1 MTLEQF
7 KKNLELINQIES
19 TKTQNKN
26 SISENNIIQ
35 KNINS
40 PSNMTAPYSNEYIKN
55 NQKQNM
61 FQKAGKWFGNIF
73 QSAKNWEDGY
83 DFGDVT
89 KTIIGSTADAGLNAY
104 NAVAS
109 MMEGISKLGG
119 LGIAQVADWAGNDKF
134 ADAMRKEISDANN
147 DAYLTPK
154 VNAFREK
161 YIEPNSIF
169 GTSADQVASGVGST
183 IGASALSVL
192 GGANIGKLHD
202 VPVGMGVAEMGNSVA
217 ENYSKKDV
225 TDAQAWLNGAGK
237 GIVSALS
244 ESIFGAFGVGG
255 SELDDVLVKK
265 ATSHL
270 NSQLAKGIAQ
280 LGIKAGGEA
289 TEEFLE
295 YAGGYLTNLATD
307 MISQGKGAEFY
318 QKWDSDEV
326 LQNMLSAFIS
336 TGITQSSGTVSN
348 LIKGNDVITGN
359 TKQVQAQIDQEVQ
372 SQIQALQEK
381 GEKVS
386 TAKQLE
392 IERGAT
398 EKIYLNKAKQE
409 LIDVVNKSENIDK
422 SMKSGILSK
431 IDSTEDFNNLN
442 VISKMINSY
451 DNINK
456 QLALAQNN
464 KLNVPVEK
472 DIVKQ
477 AFIDSAKLNNID
489 VNNNTEVLDSMFEMA
504 YQRGVNISIDGKA
517 FSNQNQDALWRI
529 NKETG
534 QREVVI
540 NPNNPQKALQSITIH
555 ELTHDME
562 NTEAYDEL
570 SKVVLDYAKK
580 QNNYDNAFKELSDM
594 YAEEYKNYKGNEFS
608 SRIEQEMVADILGE
622 KLGNQEFVNHIVN
635 TNNSVARNIY
645 NWVVDKLNKVN
656 KLTGYKFEKLYWADV
671 KNKFDKAFN
680 SEFNNIDGETKY
692 HISSNLS
699 ENIDIVLNNINERNP
714 VRLRDYTPSILVK
727 NGIKDLPMYENASH
741 IRKNI
746 FTEAEAIQKGLS
758 VGKRDHYHGL
768 GKEIYIK
775 AIDSLDNPRVI
786 FKNNKNNEYL
796 ILTVVKDNKG
806 NNIVVPIEIETTTN
820 LNKVKLDINRVKTV
834 YGYEKIN
841 NIGLNDYIKHNIKN
855 SKMTKIYEQKK
866 EQGTGFST
874 VANSFLNNIIPQS
887 QQNINNETLTDEN
900 IKKYILPEI
909 EDRYKN
915 ESKEK
920 ITETLE
926 ELKSQK
932 SKIDIE
938 TDEGWDKNFEINQK
952 IKAIENGY
960 DNIYEFLVNHDLN
973 ELRTEEIIDKNEKKK
988 ALEEKQIKLQR
999 EIEEATPFKRAQ
1011 YELIQ
1016 KTNPMFDEEHV
1027 GIRSPK
1033 DIKTFEECIR
1043 DADEDSVFVW
1053 GDYTKEDA
1061 IRDLKRNK
1069 VRVYSSYAIKNGVF
1083 VSTSYR
1089 QALDYAGNDP
1099 TKVHSKEVNPS
1110 RIAWINGDEGQ
1121 YASVSIAPTSSFFET
1136 KTDNKGRQLST
1147 QQQEY
1152 FKDSKVRDENGNLI
1166 EVYHASKNK
1175 FTKFDKSK
1183 IRTGITLYS
1192 NNGDGFYFTDS
1203 KGMIDDYIQNGEVY
1217 SVYLNITKP
1226 FTVENNL
1233 SDEAK
1238 NVLVDFSKQTY
1249 YNHQE
1254 EESKKRFGRYE
1265 IFDADDIG
1273 QISGS
1278 AILSRVVSAYG
1289 DEFTQFLKDKGYDG
1303 IKASVTDYHNTGS
1316 KYDYIAFE
1324 PNQIK
1329 NVDNVNPTA
1338 SDDIRYSKSNNG
1350 AYQKFLKDN
1359 FSNDGTKTYMKDIK
1373 LPSKISNLKNELRN
1387 IVDTST
1393 DMDSGMKD
1401 SLQKL
1406 INDAS
1411 TEAELQS
1418 YKEDLKPNTETQKAP
1433 VKSGIIKITNYKNA
1447 KLNSKIV
1454 NNALSMTEAN
1464 KQGRRTK
1471 SQWLQVAE
1479 QIGMNIKESEI
1490 DKYAYKTWSDLLPNQ
1505 KNNLNR
1511 QGEKYVK
1518 FTRDEW
1524 IKAVN
1529 DGYYKAN
1536 VEVEGITRE
1545 ESQNIEKVIEDK
1557 NITKKSSDELWN
1569 ELVNNSSE
1577 EAQELLDGRNIEV
1590 KQGRKNTKVISNDK
1604 SIEISKSGNMY
1615 LNNSK
1620 PTAEQFRN
1628 GLENHF
1634 EKGEKRLAPVNNKQ
1648 VQEGYNV
1655 EEWTGNEWKKSDSK
1669 AIKDDGK
1676 NFLDEESPTLKYLK
1690 EARNGDKASFSEV
1703 SDYLMQK
1710 FVNRGH
1716 YIDKLAKQTNNQ
1728 ELKFAYDK
1736 TLSTFAEAQYSI
1748 GIAQTDSKGNEIGK
1762 SLIDIF
1768 KPVKEAGLSNEFNDY
1783 LLNRLNIERQAVEK
1797 SVFGPEITSETSR
1810 NNIRKYE
1817 KKYPQFKEWANDVYK
1832 YNNNELQNLVDA
1844 GFISKDTQELFHSMY
1859 GDYVPIH
1866 RILEE
1871 TVDKASKTTKETG
1884 ATSPI
1889 KRAKGG
1895 YQEILDI
1902 ETSMAENVL
1911 SSKKAIR
1918 MNELGIELAK
1928 STGNASIL
1936 EEIGY
1941 QPKWTPDAIVSLNG
1955 DVVLNEDGKY
1965 LYTIYTNGEMKQFR
1979 LTEELY
1985 EGLRKD
1991 TIDSKIRN
1999 NKILNTLLT
2008 PVEKLTKAQR
2018 DLLTTYSVGFALN
2031 NPIKDFQDGLFYT
2044 KYSTWTFLKNYTV
2057 ALQEIAKKGEYYK
2070 KYMALGGMDNSYF
2083 DYDAGI
2089 KTEAK
2094 GVKKLFKKIQK
2105 INGILETAP
2114 RLAEYISSIENGA
2127 TQNEAMYNA
2136 SDITTNFKRG
2146 GEITKVANKY
2156 GANFLNASV
2165 QGLDKFVRTFTNLDV
2180 KSGLKLIT
2188 RVASMGI
2195 LPTLLNSLLY
2205 KDDDDYEKLE
2215 DYIKDEYY
2223 LIKISDDGDFI
2234 RIPKGRVL
2242 ATISSATRTMID
2254 GVKEG
2259 ELDLKGFKDEA
2270 IKQLAPNNPLEDNL
2284 LAPVMQVARNKTWYG
2299 TDLVPTRLQNQLP
2312 KNQYNEKTDKIS
2324 LWLGENLNISPIK
2337 INYLIDQYS
2346 GGIGDVILPML
2357 TPQAE
2362 NNIITDKFT
2371 TNSIS
2376 KNKTVGEFYDA
2387 LDKYEKLKNDS
2398 NASEEEKTK
2407 YSYLS
2412 KVSSKV
2418 GKLYGMKREIQMDSS
2433 LTDKEKK
2440 ELVKEIQKEINAYTE
2455 CAMDNINGEYTTEN
2469 KWNMYVDGIISDKVR
2484 ESDGNSALQDAL
2496 YIINNSI
2503 ATKEEY
2509 MDMYQLSKDNDLSIP
2524 TMKTLVKLKNNKV
2537 KLTSYT
2543 DFKIGTKDY
2552 KSDRDEDDKAISGS
2566 LSAKK
2571 ATYIM
2576 DMDISKEQ
2584 KNGLLNV
2591 LSEGASYDDLKKLK
2605 GNYTTYF
2612 QQNGEASKT
2621 GGLSAR
2627 EKYMSLVNAGISVDE
2642 LNTFY
2647 EQIGNISAIKD
2658 ENGKTISGSKKQL
2671 VFNFINSLKLSIP
2684 QKMILLAKQYN
2695 SFGKQY
2701 IKEILDYISSSKMS
2715 KKEKIKLIYMLYK
2728 S

>member
-456 QLALAQNN
+456 QLAPTQNN
-464 KLNVPVEK
+464 TLNVPTEK
-472 DIVKQ
+472 NMAKQ
-477 AFIDSAKLNNID
+477 TFIDSAKSNNID

-504 YQRGVNISIDGKA
+504 YQRGVNISIDGKV
-517 FSNQNQDALWRI
+517 FNNENQNALWRV
-529 NKETG
+529 NQETG
-534 QREVVI
+534 QREVIV
-540 NPNNPQKALQSITIH
+540 NPNNPTKALQSLTIH
-555 ELTHDME
+555 EMTHDME
-562 NTEAYDEL
+562 NTPAYQQL
-570 SKVVLDYAKK
+570 SKVILDYARK

-594 YAEEYKNYKGNEFS
+594 YAEEYKNYKGTEFE
-608 SRIEQEMVADILGE
+608 SRINQEMVANILGE
-622 KLGNQEFVNHIVN
+622 KLGNQEFVNSIVTSN
-635 TNNSVARNIY
+635 RGVAQNIY
-645 NWVVDKLNKVN
+645 SWVVDKLNKIN

-671 KNKFDKAFN
+671 KSKFDKAFN
-680 SEFNNIDGETKY
+680 SEFNNYEGNIKY
-692 HISSNLS
+692 QMMNSKEYGQYWHVDSS
-699 ENIDIVLNNINERNP
+699 
-714 VRLRDYTPSILVK
+714 
-727 NGIKDLPMYENASH
+727 KD
-741 IRKNI
+741 
-746 FTEAEAIQKGLS
+746 
-758 VGKRDHYHGL
+758 
-768 GKEIYIK
+768 
-775 AIDSLDNPRVI
+775 I
-786 FKNNKNNEYL
+786 FKNIKNKKDIKNAVYDYILNGNKNYGVITDKLNNKNVEFIRISANEYVYGRNSKDLNSEDYTKKMRMSPSIDDL
-796 ILTVVKDNKG
+796 INNASITYSSPLTHKNKLFVNGFNNYQGKVEIADTIFSYIVRVGKTKSNDSIFYDISLEPLGKIKGTEVEVPSTNKSTSLLKNSVPSKYSITSKDSNVNYVNTDNKG
-806 NNIVVPIEIETTTN
+806 RE
-820 LNKVKLDINRVKTV
+820 
-834 YGYEKIN
+834 
-841 NIGLNDYIKHNIKN
+841 
-855 SKMTKIYEQKK
+855 
-866 EQGTGFST
+866 FST
-874 VANSFLNNIIPQS
+874 
-887 QQNINNETLTDEN
+887 QQNINNDTLSDEN
-900 IKKYILPEI
+900 KRKYILPEI
-909 EDRYKN
+909 EERYKN

-938 TDEGWDKNFEINQK
+938 TDEGWNKNFEINQK
-952 IKAIENGY
+952 IKALENGY
-960 DNIYEFLVNHDLN
+960 DNVYDFLVNHDLN
-973 ELRTEEIIDKNEKKK
+973 ELNKDIKSDPQKIIDKIKEKQEVEK
-988 ALEEKQIKLQR
+988 KQIKLQR

-1043 DADEDSVFVW
+1043 DADEDSVFGW

-1099 TKVHSKEVNPS
+1099 TKVHSKEVNPN
-1110 RIAWINGDEGQ
+1110 RVAWINGDEGQ
-1121 YASVSIAPTSSFFET
+1121 YASVSIAPTS
-1136 KTDNKGRQLST
+1136 KGNIKYS
-1147 QQQEY
+1147 
-1152 FKDSKVRDENGNLI
+1152 
-1166 EVYHASKNK
+1166 
-1175 FTKFDKSK
+1175 KFDS
-1183 IRTGITLYS
+1183 
-1192 NNGDGFYFTDS
+1192 
-1203 KGMIDDYIQNGEVY
+1203 GEY
-1217 SVYLNITKP
+1217 
-1226 FTVENNL
+1226 EN
-1233 SDEAK
+1233 
-1238 NVLVDFSKQTY
+1238 
-1249 YNHQE
+1249 
-1254 EESKKRFGRYE
+1254 
-1265 IFDADDIG
+1265 
-1273 QISGS
+1273 
-1278 AILSRVVSAYG
+1278 
-1289 DEFTQFLKDKGYDG
+1289 FL
-1303 IKASVTDYHNTGS
+1303 
-1316 KYDYIAFE
+1316 
-1324 PNQIK
+1324 Q
-1329 NVDNVNPTA
+1329 
-1338 SDDIRYSKSNNG
+1338 
-1350 AYQKFLKDN
+1350 DN
-1359 FSNDGTKTYMKDIK
+1359 FSNDGTKTYMEDIK
-1373 LPSKISNLKNELRN
+1373 LPSKIANLKDELRS
-1387 IVDTST
+1387 IVDKSK
-1393 DMDSGMKD
+1393 DMDSEMKD
-1401 SLQKL
+1401 SLIEL
-1406 INDAS
+1406 INNTDD
-1411 TEAELQS
+1411 EKELQS
-1418 YKEDLKPNTETQKAP
+1418 YKESLQPKAP
-1433 VKSGIIKITNYKNA
+1433 VKSGTIKITNYKNA
-1447 KLNSKIV
+1447 KLNSKVV
-1454 NNALSMTEAN
+1454 NNALSMIEAN

-1479 QIGMNIKESEI
+1479 QIGMNIKENEI
-1490 DKYAYKTWSDLLPNQ
+1490 DKYAYKTWSEFLPNQ
-1505 KNNLNR
+1505 KDNLNR

-1524 IKAVN
+1524 IKAVE

-1871 TVDKASKTTKETG
+1871 NVDKASKTTKETG

-2371 TNSIS
+2371 TNSVS

-2398 NASEEEKTK
+2398 KATEEEKIK
-2407 YSYLS
+2407 YDYLS
-2412 KVSSKV
+2412 KISSKV
-2418 GKLYGMKREIQMDSS
+2418 GKLYTQKREIQMDSTLS
-2433 LTDKEKK
+2433 DKEKK
-2440 ELVKEIQKEINAYTE
+2440 QLVKEIQKEINSYTE
-2455 CAMDNINGEYTTEN
+2455 CAIDTINGEYTTEN
-2469 KWNMYVDGIISDKVR
+2469 KWNMFIDGIISDKVR

-2496 YIINNSI
+2496 YIINNGI

>member
-1 MTLEQF
+1 MTLEEFQ
-7 KKNLELINQIES
+7 KNLELINQIE
-19 TKTQNKN
+19 TIKAQKN
-26 SISENNIIQ
+26 NYVSRPNINNYENIQ
-35 KNINS
+35 KNNVA
-40 PSNMTAPYSNEYIKN
+40 APYSNEYINKTKN
-55 NQKQNM
+55 QSQNI
-61 FQKAGKWFGNIF
+61 FQKAGKWFGNMF

-89 KTIIGSTADAGLNAY
+89 KTVIGSAADAGLNAY

-109 MMEGISKLGG
+109 MMEGISKVGA
-119 LGIAQVADWAGNDKF
+119 LGIAQVADWTGNDKF
-134 ADAMRKEISDANN
+134 ADAMRKEISNPN
-147 DAYLTPK
+147 SDAYLTPK

-161 YIEPNSIF
+161 YVEPNSIF

-183 IGASALSVL
+183 IGGAALSVL

-202 VPVGMGVAEMGNSVA
+202 IPVGMGIAEMGNSVA
-217 ENYSKKDV
+217 ENYSKEDV

-237 GIVSALS
+237 GLVSALY

-265 ATSHL
+265 VTKNM

-318 QKWDSDEV
+318 EKWDSDEV

-336 TGITQSSGTVSN
+336 TGITQSGGTMSN
-348 LIKGNDVITGN
+348 LINGRDVITGN
-359 TKQVQAQIDQEVQ
+359 TKQVQSQIDQEVQ
-372 SQIQALQEK
+372 SQVQALQEK

-392 IERGAT
+392 LERNAT
-398 EKIYLNKAKQE
+398 EKIYLNNAKQE
-409 LIDVVNKSENIDK
+409 LVDIVNNSENIDNTLKKGIVSNIESSKDFK
-422 SMKSGILSK
+422 SLNLLSNMIENYDK
-431 IDSTEDFNNLN
+431 GNSKLAPAGNNS
-442 VISKMINSY
+442 I
-451 DNINK
+451 
-456 QLALAQNN
+456 
-464 KLNVPVEK
+464 NVPTQK
-472 DIVKQ
+472 NMAKQ
-477 AFIDSAKLNNID
+477 TFLDSAKSNNID
-489 VNNNTEVLDSMFEMA
+489 VENNTEVLDSMFEMA
-504 YQRGVNISIDGKA
+504 YQRGVNISIDGKV
-517 FSNQNQDALWRI
+517 FNNENQDALWRV

-534 QREVVI
+534 QREIIV
-540 NPNNPQKALQSITIH
+540 NPNNPTKALQSITIH
-555 ELTHDME
+555 EMTHDME
-562 NTEAYDEL
+562 NTEAYNQL

-594 YAEEYKNYKGNEFS
+594 YAEEYKQYKGEEYN

-622 KLGNQEFVNHIVN
+622 KLGNQEFVNNLVTSN
-635 TNNSVARNIY
+635 RGVAQNIY
-645 NWVVDKLNKVN
+645 SWIVDKLNKVN

-671 KNKFDKAFN
+671 KSKFDRAFN
-680 SEFNNIDGETKY
+680 SEFNNLEGEIKY
-692 HISSNLS
+692 S
-699 ENIDIVLNNINERNP
+699 
-714 VRLRDYTPSILVK
+714 VK
-727 NGIKDLPMYENASH
+727 NDANG
-741 IRKNI
+741 
-746 FTEAEAIQKGLS
+746 
-758 VGKRDHYHGL
+758 
-768 GKEIYIK
+768 
-775 AIDSLDNPRVI
+775 
-786 FKNNKNNEYL
+786 NKY
-796 ILTVVKDNKG
+796 
-806 NNIVVPIEIETTTN
+806 IEIEE
-820 LNKVKLDINRVKTV
+820 DILKGVPKNDWIPTIKELFKTKFPN
-834 YGYEKIN
+834 GIDMGFF
-841 NIGLNDYIKHNIKN
+841 NIGLNAKSVREFLN
-855 SKMTKIYEQKK
+855 SKYTQEIKSNQKDTYK
-866 EQGTGFST
+866 AKLKM
-874 VANSFLNNIIPQS
+874 ANNLDEIV
-887 QQNINNETLTDEN
+887 QNASNVKNETARHKNYKSYNRGYIGVKIGNDFYNIEVLTGINSKNGEMFYDIVN
-900 IKKYILPEI
+900 IKKGLLSSSLTTENDSNP
-909 EDRYKN
+909 
-915 ESKEK
+915 
-920 ITETLE
+920 ITNII
-926 ELKSQK
+926 SQNQ
-932 SKIDIE
+932 E
-938 TDEGWDKNFEINQK
+938 NIN
-952 IKAIENGY
+952 
-960 DNIYEFLVNHDLN
+960 D
-973 ELRTEEIIDKNEKKK
+973 
-988 ALEEKQIKLQR
+988 
-999 EIEEATPFKRAQ
+999 
-1011 YELIQ
+1011 
-1016 KTNPMFDEEHV
+1016 
-1027 GIRSPK
+1027 
-1033 DIKTFEECIR
+1033 DIKNNI
-1043 DADEDSVFVW
+1043 S
-1053 GDYTKEDA
+1053 TK
-1061 IRDLKRNK
+1061 
-1069 VRVYSSYAIKNGVF
+1069 
-1083 VSTSYR
+1083 
-1089 QALDYAGNDP
+1089 
-1099 TKVHSKEVNPS
+1099 
-1110 RIAWINGDEGQ
+1110 
-1121 YASVSIAPTSSFFET
+1121 
-1136 KTDNKGRQLST
+1136 DNKGRQLST

-1152 FKDSKVRDENGNLI
+1152 FKDSKVRDENGELKTYYHGTQRADRVGNI
-1166 EVYHASKNK
+1166 FDPAKATSGPMAFFTDNEEIAKSYSENKQDTSISREVDTEYDLFKVDGKSLDDYWNSLTREQKNKIAQEGYNIGFDNDYENIVHEENASKNSFSNQYDYYLNYEEKGNAIKALYDVFIQDGNLMFEDMEK
-1175 FTKFDKSK
+1175 FQDVLKYAGIDNVTYLDQYK
-1183 IRTGITLYS
+1183 I
-1192 NNGDGFYFTDS
+1192 DS
-1203 KGMIDDYIQNGEVY
+1203 KVY
-1217 SVYLNITKP
+1217 EVYLNITNP
-1226 FTVENNL
+1226 FDTSEVTQDNIKELKRLAMKAPVSQAYNADQWDKTNITPSNWINRL
-1233 SDEAK
+1233 EEDYK
-1238 NVLVDFSKQTY
+1238 NGTSHAWTSIPDFVTNY
-1249 YNHQE
+1249 
-1254 EESKKRFGRYE
+1254 
-1265 IFDADDIG
+1265 
-1273 QISGS
+1273 
-1278 AILSRVVSAYG
+1278 
-1289 DEFTQFLKDKGYDG
+1289 LKSKGYDG
-1303 IKASVTDYHNTGS
+1303 IVDTGGKNGGAEHQVVIPFYS
-1316 KYDYIAFE
+1316 
-1324 PNQIK
+1324 NQIK
-1329 NVDNVNPTA
+1329 NVDNVNPT
-1338 SDDIRYSKSNNG
+1338 SNDDIRYSKSSNND
-1350 AYQKFLKDN
+1350 YQKFLKDN

-1373 LPSKISNLKNELRN
+1373 LPSKISNLKNELRD
-1387 IVDTST
+1387 IVNESNN
-1393 DMDSGMKD
+1393 MDKGMKD
-1401 SLQKL
+1401 SVLKV
-1406 INDAS
+1406 INDTD
-1411 TEAELQS
+1411 TESKLQS
-1418 YKEDLKPNTETQKAP
+1418 YKEDLKPQIAP
-1433 VKSGIIKITNYKNA
+1433 VKSGTIKITNYKNA

-1454 NNALSMTEAN
+1454 NNALSVVEAN
-1464 KQGRRTK
+1464 RQGKRTK

-1479 QIGMNIKESEI
+1479 QIGMNIKENEI
-1490 DKYAYKTWSDLLPNQ
+1490 DKYAYKTWSDFLPNQ
-1505 KNNLNR
+1505 KSNLNR
-1511 QGEKYVK
+1511 QGEKYVP
-1518 FTRDEW
+1518 FTKNEW
-1524 IKAVN
+1524 IKAVE

-1536 VEVEGITRE
+1536 VKVEGITKE
-1545 ESQNIEKVIEDK
+1545 ESQSIEKVIEDK
-1557 NITKKSSDELWN
+1557 DITNKSSEELWN

-1577 EAQELLDGRNIEV
+1577 EAQELLDGRNIEI
-1590 KQGRKNTKVISNDK
+1590 KQGRKNTKAVSNDK
-1604 SIEISKSGNMY
+1604 SIEISKSGNIY

-1634 EKGEKRLAPVNNKQ
+1634 EKGEKRLIPINNKQ

-1655 EEWTGNEWKKSDSK
+1655 EEWNGNEWEKSDSNSSK
-1669 AIKDDGK
+1669 SNNNISL
-1676 NFLDEESPTLKYLK
+1676 LDEESSTLKYLK
-1690 EARNGDKASFSEV
+1690 DSRNNDKASFNEIADS
-1703 SDYLMQK
+1703 LMQK

-1716 YIDKLAKQTNNQ
+1716 YVDKLAKQANNQ

-1768 KPVKEAGLSNEFNDY
+1768 KPVKDAGLSNEFNDY

-1817 KKYPQFKEWANDVYK
+1817 KQYPQFKEWAEDVYK

-1844 GFISKDTQELFHSMY
+1844 GFISEDTQELFHSMY

-1895 YQEILDI
+1895 FQEILDI
-1902 ETSMAENVL
+1902 ETAMAENVL

-1928 STGNASIL
+1928 STGNTSIL

-1955 DVVLNEDGKY
+1955 DVILNEDGKY
-1965 LYTIYTNGEMKQFR
+1965 LYTVYTNGEMKQFQISK
-1979 LTEELY
+1979 ELF

-1991 TIDSKIRN
+1991 TLDSKIRN
-1999 NKILNTLLT
+1999 NKVLNTLLT
-2008 PVEKLTKAQR
+2008 PIEKLTKAQR

-2031 NPIKDFQDGLFYT
+2031 NPIKDFQDGIFYT
-2044 KYSTWTFLKNYTV
+2044 KYGVGTFLRNYTV
-2057 ALQEIAKKGEYYK
+2057 ALQEIATKGEYYK

-2083 DYDAGI
+2083 DYGSGI

-2094 GVKKLFKKIQK
+2094 GVKKLFNKIKK

-2114 RLAEYISSIENGA
+2114 RLAEYISSIQNGA

-2136 SDITTNFKRG
+2136 ADITTNFKRG

-2165 QGLDKFVRTFTNLDV
+2165 QGLDKFVRTFTNLNV

-2242 ATISSATRTMID
+2242 ATISSATRTILD

-2259 ELDLKGFKDEA
+2259 EFDLKSFKDEA

-2284 LAPVMQVARNKTWYG
+2284 LAPVMQVAKNKTWYG

-2371 TNSIS
+2371 TSSIS

-2412 KVSSKV
+2412 KISSKV
-2418 GKLYGMKREIQMDSS
+2418 GELYGKKREIQMDSS

-2469 KWNMYVDGIISDKVR
+2469 KWNMYVDGIISDTVR
-2484 ESDGNSALQDAL
+2484 ENDGNSALQDAL
-2496 YIINNSI
+2496 YIINNGI

-2509 MDMYQLSKDNDLSIP
+2509 MNMYQLSKDNGTSIP
-2524 TMKTLVKLKNNKV
+2524 TMNTLVELKENNV

-2552 KSDRDEDDKAISGS
+2552 KADKDENDKTISGS
-2566 LSAKK
+2566 LNSKK

-2576 DMDISKEQ
+2576 DMNISKEQ

-2591 LSEGASYDDLKKLK
+2591 LSEGSSYDDLNKLN
-2605 GNYTTYF
+2605 GNYGTYF
-2612 QQNGEASKT
+2612 QQSGKTPTT

-2627 EKYMSLVNAGISVDE
+2627 EKYMSLINSGISVDE
-2642 LNTFY
+2642 LNIFY

-2671 VFNFINSLKLSIP
+2671 IFNFINSLKLSVP
-2684 QKMILLAKQYN
+2684 QKMILLAKQYS
-2695 SFGKQY
+2695 SFGKKY
-2701 IKEILDYISSSKMS
+2701 IKEILQYISTSNM
-2715 KKEKIKLIYMLYK
+2715 KKQEKIKLIYMLYK
-2728 S
+2728 N

>member
-7 KKNLELINQIES
+7 KKNLELISQIES
-19 TKTQNKN
+19 AKQNNIKNSNNVIKNVTSSANSNNQSILNPKADKKIIKTKSTSSVVSSTKTDKSWLEEKIGDVGEQLEGLRSSARNWGKN
-26 SISENNIIQ
+26 LF
-35 KNINS
+35 KK
-40 PSNMTAPYSNEYIKN
+40 P
-55 NQKQNM
+55 
-61 FQKAGKWFGNIF
+61 KAF
-73 QSAKNWEDGY
+73 EDGY
-83 DFGDVT
+83 QIGDVS
-89 KTIIGSTADAGLNAY
+89 KTVGSSLADAGMNVFTGATNL
-104 NAVAS
+104 V
-109 MMEGISKLGG
+109 EGVVKLPLQGV
-119 LGIAQVADWAGNDKF
+119 AQVIDWAGND
-134 ADAMRKEISDANN
+134 RVANN
-147 DAYLTPK
+147 LRSFLSDTNPETTSMLSPK
-154 VNAFREK
+154 LNAWREK
-161 YIEPNSIF
+161 YFERNSVF
-169 GTSADQVASGVGST
+169 GNSSDQVASGIGTT
-183 IGASALSVL
+183 IGSAGLQPL
-192 GGANIGKLHD
+192 GSPTVGKLKD
-202 VPVGMGVAEMGNSVA
+202 IPIGMGLAEMGNSVT
-217 ENYSKKDV
+217 ENFNKEGV

-237 GIVSALS
+237 GTVSAIS

-265 ATSHL
+265 ATQNL
-270 NSQLAKGIAQ
+270 NSQLAKGMAQ

-289 TEEFLE
+289 AEEFLE

-307 MISQGKGAEFY
+307 MISQGKGAQFY
-318 QKWDSDEV
+318 EEWDSDEV
-326 LQNMLSAFIS
+326 LQNMLSAFVS
-336 TGITQSSGTVSN
+336 TGITQSGGTVSN
-348 LIKGNDVITGN
+348 LVKGNDVITGN
-359 TKQVQAQIDQEVQ
+359 TKQVQSQIDQEVQ
-372 SQIQALQEK
+372 SQIKALEQK
-381 GEKVS
+381 GEKVN
-386 TAKQLE
+386 TAKRIE
-392 IERGAT
+392 IEKDVT
-398 EKIYLNKAKQE
+398 EKVYLNNAKKE
-409 LIDVVNKSENIDK
+409 LTDIINKSENIDK
-422 SMKSGILSK
+422 YMKTGILSK
-431 IDSTEDFNNLN
+431 IESAEDFKNLN
-442 VISKMINSY
+442 ILSKMAEIYENRSKNLDPINKNIKDREINSFIKNSNDTSNQVQERLKELKNIDTSKMKLLERKAIENEIKALENGY
-451 DNINK
+451 SNVEEYKRVQKEKDELAIQKAKQEYQEKELKKQKEIVEEDYRLSHRPTETGANASNISSTGSIPSDVYEHPEWYFSMSEKSYQESFNVLKKVRNNPEAEVKIYRASTKNELNEGDWITLSKTYAEEHNERSLDSKGKVYEYTVKAKDIQFAGDDINEFGYFPQEKKIAPIKEKAMTAIPIAKNINEMSNLTNNNSMNYNTNESIGEENGRQRSSRDNEELRGQEQRRSATYSSNITGKEINSRNVEDNISQKAIND
-456 QLALAQNN
+456 ALT
-464 KLNVPVEK
+464 
-472 DIVKQ
+472 
-477 AFIDSAKLNNID
+477 NID
-489 VNNNTEVLDSMFEMA
+489 A
-504 YQRGVNISIDGKA
+504 KKRAI
-517 FSNQNQDALWRI
+517 
-529 NKETG
+529 
-534 QREVVI
+534 
-540 NPNNPQKALQSITIH
+540 
-555 ELTHDME
+555 
-562 NTEAYDEL
+562 
-570 SKVVLDYAKK
+570 DYAKK
-580 QNNYDNAFKELSDM
+580 N
-594 YAEEYKNYKGNEFS
+594 
-608 SRIEQEMVADILGE
+608 RI
-622 KLGNQEFVNHIVN
+622 
-635 TNNSVARNIY
+635 
-645 NWVVDKLNKVN
+645 N
-656 KLTGYKFEKLYWADV
+656 KLD
-671 KNKFDKAFN
+671 
-680 SEFNNIDGETKY
+680 NNLQE
-692 HISSNLS
+692 
-699 ENIDIVLNNINERNP
+699 LNNIAKDLGINLILYNGELGNEYIG
-714 VRLRDYTPSILVK
+714 LMEK
-727 NGIKDLPMYENASH
+727 NNMYLDVNEKNVSSEDGTIKDRFYHEV
-741 IRKNI
+741 
-746 FTEAEAIQKGLS
+746 F
-758 VGKRDHYHGL
+758 HY
-768 GKEIYIK
+768 
-775 AIDSLDNPRVI
+775 
-786 FKNNKNNEYL
+786 
-796 ILTVVKDNKG
+796 
-806 NNIVVPIEIETTTN
+806 
-820 LNKVKLDINRVKTV
+820 
-834 YGYEKIN
+834 
-841 NIGLNDYIKHNIKN
+841 
-855 SKMTKIYEQKK
+855 
-866 EQGTGFST
+866 
-874 VANSFLNNIIPQS
+874 
-887 QQNINNETLTDEN
+887 
-900 IKKYILPEI
+900 
-909 EDRYKN
+909 
-915 ESKEK
+915 
-920 ITETLE
+920 
-926 ELKSQK
+926 
-932 SKIDIE
+932 
-938 TDEGWDKNFEINQK
+938 
-952 IKAIENGY
+952 
-960 DNIYEFLVNHDLN
+960 
-973 ELRTEEIIDKNEKKK
+973 
-988 ALEEKQIKLQR
+988 
-999 EIEEATPFKRAQ
+999 
-1011 YELIQ
+1011 
-1016 KTNPMFDEEHV
+1016 
-1027 GIRSPK
+1027 
-1033 DIKTFEECIR
+1033 
-1043 DADEDSVFVW
+1043 
-1053 GDYTKEDA
+1053 
-1061 IRDLKRNK
+1061 LKRNTSFRENIVELQTSIAQNHIK
-1069 VRVYSSYAIKNGVF
+1069 SIKKFLENKGYTNYEYIESIKEILAEEMLADYCARYMSNYNIDYGLPEEITYALKQTVDDALVELKIKNRKG
-1083 VSTSYR
+1083 
-1089 QALDYAGNDP
+1089 L
-1099 TKVHSKEVNPS
+1099 
-1110 RIAWINGDEGQ
+1110 
-1121 YASVSIAPTSSFFET
+1121 APTSSFFDESNSENDILPMLSNQ
-1136 KTDNKGRQLST
+1136 KNINK
-1147 QQQEY
+1147 
-1152 FKDSKVRDENGNLI
+1152 
-1166 EVYHASKNK
+1166 
-1175 FTKFDKSK
+1175 
-1183 IRTGITLYS
+1183 
-1192 NNGDGFYFTDS
+1192 
-1203 KGMIDDYIQNGEVY
+1203 
-1217 SVYLNITKP
+1217 
-1226 FTVENNL
+1226 
-1233 SDEAK
+1233 
-1238 NVLVDFSKQTY
+1238 
-1249 YNHQE
+1249 
-1254 EESKKRFGRYE
+1254 
-1265 IFDADDIG
+1265 
-1273 QISGS
+1273 
-1278 AILSRVVSAYG
+1278 
-1289 DEFTQFLKDKGYDG
+1289 
-1303 IKASVTDYHNTGS
+1303 
-1316 KYDYIAFE
+1316 
-1324 PNQIK
+1324 
-1329 NVDNVNPTA
+1329 
-1338 SDDIRYSKSNNG
+1338 
-1350 AYQKFLKDN
+1350 
-1359 FSNDGTKTYMKDIK
+1359 
-1373 LPSKISNLKNELRN
+1373 LKNELRN
-1387 IVDTST
+1387 IVNTSN
-1393 DMDSGMKD
+1393 DMDTEMKN
-1401 SLQKL
+1401 SLLNL
-1406 INDAS
+1406 INDAN

-1418 YKEDLKPNTETQKAP
+1418 YKEDLKPQQAS
-1433 VKSGIIKITNYKNA
+1433 VKKGTITINNYKNA
-1447 KLNSKIV
+1447 KLNSKTV
-1454 NNALSMTEAN
+1454 NNALSMVEAN
-1464 KQGRRTK
+1464 KQGKRTK

-1479 QIGMNIKESEI
+1479 QIGMNIKENEI
-1490 DKYAYKTWSDLLPNQ
+1490 DKYAYKTWSDFLPNQ

-1511 QGEKYVK
+1511 QGEKYVP
-1518 FTRDEW
+1518 FTKNEW
-1524 IKAVN
+1524 VKAVEE
-1529 DGYYKAN
+1529 GYYKAN

-1557 NITKKSSDELWN
+1557 NITKKSSEELWN

-1577 EAQELLDGRNIEV
+1577 EAQELLEGRNIEI
-1590 KQGRKNTKVISNDK
+1590 KQGRKNSKAISNDK
-1604 SIEISKSGNMY
+1604 SIEISNSGNMY

-1655 EEWTGNEWKKSDSK
+1655 EEWNGNEWKESNSKTLKNEDS
-1669 AIKDDGK
+1669 K

-1871 TVDKASKTTKETG
+1871 NVDKASKTTKETG

-1999 NKILNTLLT
+1999 NKILNALLT

-2496 YIINNSI
+2496 YIINNGI

>member
-7 KKNLELINQIES
+7 KKNLELISQIES
-19 TKTQNKN
+19 AKQNNIKNSNNVIKNVTSSANSNNQSILNPKADKKIIKTKSTSSVVSSTKTDKSWLEEKIGDVGEQLEGLRSSARNWGKN
-26 SISENNIIQ
+26 LF
-35 KNINS
+35 KK
-40 PSNMTAPYSNEYIKN
+40 P
-55 NQKQNM
+55 
-61 FQKAGKWFGNIF
+61 KAF
-73 QSAKNWEDGY
+73 EDGY
-83 DFGDVT
+83 QIGDVS
-89 KTIIGSTADAGLNAY
+89 KTVGSSLADAGMNVFTGATNL
-104 NAVAS
+104 V
-109 MMEGISKLGG
+109 EGVVKLPLQGV
-119 LGIAQVADWAGNDKF
+119 AQVIDWAGND
-134 ADAMRKEISDANN
+134 RVANN
-147 DAYLTPK
+147 LRSFLSDTNPETTSMLSPK
-154 VNAFREK
+154 LNAWREK
-161 YIEPNSIF
+161 YFERNSVF
-169 GTSADQVASGVGST
+169 GNSSDQVASGIGTT
-183 IGASALSVL
+183 IGSAGLQPL
-192 GGANIGKLHD
+192 GSPTVGKLKD
-202 VPVGMGVAEMGNSVA
+202 IPIGMGLAEMGNSVT
-217 ENYSKKDV
+217 ENFNKEGV

-237 GIVSALS
+237 GTVSAIS

-265 ATSHL
+265 ATQNL
-270 NSQLAKGIAQ
+270 NSQLAKGMAQ

-289 TEEFLE
+289 AEEFLE

-456 QLALAQNN
+456 QLAPTQNN
-464 KLNVPVEK
+464 TLNVPTEK
-472 DIVKQ
+472 NMAKQ
-477 AFIDSAKLNNID
+477 TFIDSAKSNNID

-504 YQRGVNISIDGKA
+504 YQRGVNISIDGKV
-517 FSNQNQDALWRI
+517 FNNQNQDALWRV
-529 NKETG
+529 NKETR
-534 QREVVI
+534 QREVIV
-540 NPNNPQKALQSITIH
+540 NPNNPTKALQNLTIH
-555 ELTHDME
+555 EMTHDME
-562 NTEAYDEL
+562 NTPAYQQL

-580 QNNYDNAFKELSDM
+580 QNNYNTAFKELSDM
-594 YAEEYKNYKGNEFS
+594 YAEEYKNYNGDEFNT
-608 SRIEQEMVADILGE
+608 RIEQEMVADILGE
-622 KLGNQEFVNHIVN
+622 KLGNQEFVNSIVTSN
-635 TNNSVARNIY
+635 RGVAQNIY
-645 NWVVDKLNKVN
+645 SWVVDKLNKIN

-680 SEFNNIDGETKY
+680 NEFNNIEGETKY
-692 HISSNLS
+692 KLS
-699 ENIDIVLNNINERNP
+699 DKNEIDIKQRKVYNKITTKNISNVERAQVSSEVNQF
-714 VRLRDYTPSILVK
+714 RKADGTHFIDLSK
-727 NGIKDLPMYENASH
+727 NGYKSYIYHKD
-741 IRKNI
+741 
-746 FTEAEAIQKGLS
+746 
-758 VGKRDHYHGL
+758 
-768 GKEIYIK
+768 
-775 AIDSLDNPRVI
+775 
-786 FKNNKNNEYL
+786 
-796 ILTVVKDNKG
+796 G
-806 NNIVVPIEIETTTN
+806 NNVEVLARVGGNE
-820 LNKVKLDINRVKTV
+820 DFINYVRR
-834 YGYEKIN
+834 G
-841 NIGLNDYIKHNIKN
+841 
-855 SKMTKIYEQKK
+855 
-866 EQGTGFST
+866 
-874 VANSFLNNIIPQS
+874 
-887 QQNINNETLTDEN
+887 
-900 IKKYILPEI
+900 
-909 EDRYKN
+909 
-915 ESKEK
+915 
-920 ITETLE
+920 
-926 ELKSQK
+926 
-932 SKIDIE
+932 
-938 TDEGWDKNFEINQK
+938 
-952 IKAIENGY
+952 IENGTY
-960 DNIYEFLVNHDLN
+960 N
-973 ELRTEEIIDKNEKKK
+973 
-988 ALEEKQIKLQR
+988 
-999 EIEEATPFKRAQ
+999 
-1011 YELIQ
+1011 
-1016 KTNPMFDEEHV
+1016 
-1027 GIRSPK
+1027 
-1033 DIKTFEECIR
+1033 
-1043 DADEDSVFVW
+1043 
-1053 GDYTKEDA
+1053 YTKGPSEWTTE
-1061 IRDLKRNK
+1061 LKAKYRNDSISNDSLSGGK
-1069 VRVYSSYAIKNGVF
+1069 TSSRNDNV
-1083 VSTSYR
+1083 VNRTNR
-1089 QALDYAGNDP
+1089 QENNTNRRNDI
-1099 TKVHSKEVNPS
+1099 EQNS
-1110 RIAWINGDEGQ
+1110 RNE
-1121 YASVSIAPTSSFFET
+1121 SRELAPTSSFFEA
-1136 KTDNKGRQLST
+1136 KTDNKGRQLSQ
-1147 QQQEY
+1147 QQQEKY
-1152 FKDSKVRDENGNLI
+1152 KNVSEKLKNEKGELKTYYHGTQRADRVGNIFDPKKATSGPMAFFTDNQEIAESYSKNKQDTSISREVETEYDLFKINGKSLDDYWKSLTKEQQSQIAKEGYNIGLDDDFENIVHEENASKNSFSNQYDYYLKYEEKGNAIRALYDVFIQDGNLMFEDMQKFQDVLKYAGINNVTYLDQYKTDSKVYE
-1166 EVYHASKNK
+1166 
-1175 FTKFDKSK
+1175 
-1183 IRTGITLYS
+1183 
-1192 NNGDGFYFTDS
+1192 
-1203 KGMIDDYIQNGEVY
+1203 
-1217 SVYLNITKP
+1217 VYLNVTNPFDTSEITQDIISELEKVARKAPLLQAYNADQWDKTNIKP
-1226 FTVENNL
+1226 
-1233 SDEAK
+1233 SDWINRLKEDYK
-1238 NVLVDFSKQTY
+1238 NGTTHAWTSIPDFVTNY
-1249 YNHQE
+1249 
-1254 EESKKRFGRYE
+1254 
-1265 IFDADDIG
+1265 
-1273 QISGS
+1273 
-1278 AILSRVVSAYG
+1278 
-1289 DEFTQFLKDKGYDG
+1289 LKSKGYDG
-1303 IKASVTDYHNTGS
+1303 IVDVGGKNRGQAHQVVIPFYS
-1316 KYDYIAFE
+1316 
-1324 PNQIK
+1324 NQIK
-1329 NVDNVNPTA
+1329 NVDNINPTD
-1338 SDDIRYSKSNNG
+1338 SDDIRYSKSNTG
-1350 AYQKFLKDN
+1350 VYQKFLQDN
-1359 FSNDGTKTYMKDIK
+1359 FSNDGTKTYMEDIK
-1373 LPSKISNLKNELRN
+1373 LPSKISDLKNEVRN
-1387 IVDTST
+1387 IVNTSN
-1393 DMDSGMKD
+1393 DMDTEMKD
-1401 SLQKL
+1401 SLLKL
-1406 INDAS
+1406 INEAN

-1418 YKEDLKPNTETQKAP
+1418 YKEDLKPQKAP
-1433 VKSGIIKITNYKNA
+1433 VKSGTIKITNYKNA
-1447 KLNSKIV
+1447 KLDSKIV
-1454 NNALSMTEAN
+1454 DNALSMIEAN

-1490 DKYAYKTWSDLLPNQ
+1490 DKYAYKTWSDFLPNQ
-1505 KNNLNR
+1505 KSNLNR
-1511 QGEKYVK
+1511 QGEKYVP

-1524 IKAVN
+1524 IKAVQ

-1536 VEVEGITRE
+1536 VEVKGITKE
-1545 ESQNIEKVIEDK
+1545 DSQSIEKVID
-1557 NITKKSSDELWN
+1557 NRNVASKSSDELWN

-1590 KQGRKNTKVISNDK
+1590 KQGRKNTKAISNDK

-1620 PTAEQFRN
+1620 PTAEQFRY

-2376 KNKTVGEFYDA
+2376 KNKTVGKFYDA

-2496 YIINNSI
+2496 YIINNGI

>member
-336 TGITQSSGTVSN
+336 TGITQSSGKVSN

-456 QLALAQNN
+456 QLAPTQNN
-464 KLNVPVEK
+464 TLNVPTEK
-472 DIVKQ
+472 NMAKQ
-477 AFIDSAKLNNID
+477 TFIDSAKSNNID

-504 YQRGVNISIDGKA
+504 YQRGVNISIDGKV
-517 FSNQNQDALWRI
+517 FNNQNQDALWRV
-529 NKETG
+529 NKETR
-534 QREVVI
+534 QREVIV
-540 NPNNPQKALQSITIH
+540 NPNNPTKALQNLTIH
-555 ELTHDME
+555 EMTHDME
-562 NTEAYDEL
+562 NTPAYQQL

-580 QNNYDNAFKELSDM
+580 QNNYNTAFKELSDM
-594 YAEEYKNYKGNEFS
+594 YAEEYKNYNGDEFNT
-608 SRIEQEMVADILGE
+608 RIEQEMVADILGE
-622 KLGNQEFVNHIVN
+622 KLGNQEFVNSIVTSN
-635 TNNSVARNIY
+635 RGVAQNIY
-645 NWVVDKLNKVN
+645 SWVIDKLNKVN
-656 KLTGYKFEKLYWADV
+656 KMTGYKFEKLYWADV
-671 KNKFDKAFN
+671 KNKFEKAFD
-680 SEFNNIDGETKY
+680 SEFNNLEGGTKLSIQTDTNGNKYIKVDTDQDIFEGIAPKDYSKIAKMYMQDYLIGETKL
-692 HISSNLS
+692 SNDDTAVIDKKGINKYTNPGKKQQNFDNKMKLTPELKNVLQIAEKNS
-699 ENIDIVLNNINERNP
+699 ASAPSKANSKYQNWEYYKFNFELGNKNFEGTVNI
-714 VRLRDYTPSILVK
+714 
-727 NGIKDLPMYENASH
+727 G
-741 IRKNI
+741 
-746 FTEAEAIQKGLS
+746 
-758 VGKRDHYHGL
+758 
-768 GKEIYIK
+768 
-775 AIDSLDNPRVI
+775 IDSNG
-786 FKNNKNNEYL
+786 NKHFYEINKIKEVAD
-796 ILTVVKDNKG
+796 ILGTSLNRS
-806 NNIVVPIEIETTTN
+806 TTS
-820 LNKVKLDINRVKTV
+820 I
-834 YGYEKIN
+834 
-841 NIGLNDYIKHNIKN
+841 
-855 SKMTKIYEQKK
+855 
-866 EQGTGFST
+866 
-874 VANSFLNNIIPQS
+874 NNIIPQT
-887 QQNINNETLTDEN
+887 QKNINN
-900 IKKYILPEI
+900 
-909 EDRYKN
+909 
-915 ESKEK
+915 
-920 ITETLE
+920 
-926 ELKSQK
+926 
-932 SKIDIE
+932 
-938 TDEGWDKNFEINQK
+938 G
-952 IKAIENGY
+952 
-960 DNIYEFLVNHDLN
+960 
-973 ELRTEEIIDKNEKKK
+973 
-988 ALEEKQIKLQR
+988 
-999 EIEEATPFKRAQ
+999 
-1011 YELIQ
+1011 
-1016 KTNPMFDEEHV
+1016 
-1027 GIRSPK
+1027 
-1033 DIKTFEECIR
+1033 
-1043 DADEDSVFVW
+1043 
-1053 GDYTKEDA
+1053 
-1061 IRDLKRNK
+1061 
-1069 VRVYSSYAIKNGVF
+1069 IKNDI
-1083 VSTSYR
+1083 
-1089 QALDYAGNDP
+1089 L
-1099 TKVHSKEVNPS
+1099 TK
-1110 RIAWINGDEGQ
+1110 
-1121 YASVSIAPTSSFFET
+1121 
-1136 KTDNKGRQLST
+1136 DNKGRQLSS

-1152 FKDSKVRDENGNLI
+1152 FKDSKVRDENGKLL
-1166 EVYHASKNK
+1166 ELYHGTQHNFNTFSYEHLGENTSSLGA
-1175 FTKFDKSK
+1175 
-1183 IRTGITLYS
+1183 
-1192 NNGDGFYFTDS
+1192 GFYFTDS
-1203 KGMIDDYIQNGEVY
+1203 EKTGNEYTRGNGKLKK
-1217 SVYLNITKP
+1217 VYLNIQKPMTYGSTTMTKSEYET
-1226 FTVENNL
+1226 FITAINN
-1233 SDEAK
+1233 ET
-1238 NVLVDFSKQTY
+1238 N
-1249 YNHQE
+1249 
-1254 EESKKRFGRYE
+1254 GRYIE
-1265 IFDADDIG
+1265 DYGGNFEDALMEYNYGGDDIDLVNAV
-1273 QISGS
+1273 QSASGLS
-1278 AILSRVVSAYG
+1278 WNKTFEILRKS
-1289 DEFTQFLKDKGYDG
+1289 TGYDG
-1303 IKASVTDYHNTGS
+1303 IISEKGFLNDNETIYV
-1316 KYDYIAFE
+1316 AFN

-1329 NVDNVNPTA
+1329 NVDNTNPTN
-1338 SDDIRYSKSNNG
+1338 SDDIRYSKSNNSE
-1350 AYQKFLKDN
+1350 YQQFLKDN
-1359 FSNDGTKTYMKDIK
+1359 FSNNGTKTYMKDIK
-1373 LPSKISNLKNELRN
+1373 LPSKISNLKNEVRN
-1387 IVDTST
+1387 IVNNSSDL
-1393 DMDSGMKD
+1393 DAGMKD
-1401 SLQKL
+1401 NLLKV
-1406 INDAS
+1406 INDS
-1411 TEAELQS
+1411 DTEAELQS
-1418 YKEDLKPNTETQKAP
+1418 YKEDLQPKAP
-1433 VKSGIIKITNYKNA
+1433 VKSGTIKITNYRNA
-1447 KLNSKIV
+1447 KLNTKIV
-1454 NNALSMTEAN
+1454 NNALSTVNAN
-1464 KQGRRTK
+1464 KQSRRTK

-1479 QIGMNIKESEI
+1479 QIGMNIKENEI
-1490 DKYAYKTWSDLLPNQ
+1490 DKYAYKTWNDFLPNQ

-1524 IKAVN
+1524 IKAVE

-1536 VEVEGITRE
+1536 VEVKGITKE
-1545 ESQNIEKVIEDK
+1545 ESQEIQQVIEDK
-1557 NITKKSSDELWN
+1557 NIKSKSSDELWN

-1590 KQGRKNTKVISNDK
+1590 KQGRKNTKAISNDK

-1620 PTAEQFRN
+1620 PTAEQFRY

-1895 YQEILDI
+1895 YQKILDI